1 MVITT
6 TQKDVDDIR
15 RVQNSGVSITTTTM
29 QVSSS
34 KDKNP
39 VISDMTFY
47 GVIQEI
53 WEIDYHQLSF
63 VLFKCD
69 WVDNRSGVKVDELEF
84 TIVDLKRIGHKS
96 DPFVLAS
103 QAKHIFY
110 VKDSANP
117 KW

>member
-47 GVIQEI
+47 GIIQEI

-63 VLFKCD
+63 VLF
-69 WVDNRSGVKVDELEF
+69 
-84 TIVDLKRIGHKS
+84 
-96 DPFVLAS
+96 
-103 QAKHIFY
+103 
-110 VKDSANP
+110 
-117 KW
+117 